1 MWSWTER
8 EVAREQPHLAL
19 AHNEHSATVAR
30 VGAPVDGIFP
40 VQFLVSRESDD
51 EVMRRVVADTVRELD
66 YYLVELG
73 EPDPWAYAIYH
84 CGTAANLY
92 SRVHW
97 SRVVP
102 KET

>member
-1 MWSWTER
+1 MSSRTSRSRTKNIVRLWRSS
-8 EVAREQPHLAL
+8 AL
-19 AHNEHSATVAR
+19 

-66 YYLVELG
+66 HYLIELG
-73 EPDPWAYAIYH
+73 EPDAWAYAIYH

-97 SRVVP
+97 SYADS

>member
-1 MWSWTER
+1 MWSWAER
-8 EVAREQPHLAL
+8 EVAREQPHLMLSHDEHDAPVAL
-19 AHNEHSATVAR
+19 
-30 VGAPVDGIFP
+30 VGAPVGGIFP
-40 VQFLVSRESDD
+40 VQFLVSRGSDD

-66 YYLVELG
+66 YYLIELG
-73 EPDPWAYAIYH
+73 EPDPWAYAGYH

-97 SRVVP
+97 GRVVP

>member
-1 MWSWTER
+1 MWSLTER

-19 AHNEHSATVAR
+19 AHNEHSATVAL

-51 EVMRRVVADTVRELD
+51 EVMRRVVADTVRQLD
-66 YYLVELG
+66 KYLIELG

-84 CGTAANLY
+84 CGTASNLY

-97 SRVVP
+97 GYVDS

>member
-8 EVAREQPHLAL
+8 EVAREQPHLTL
-19 AHNEHSATVAR
+19 AHNEHSTTVAL

-40 VQFLVSRESDD
+40 VHFLVSRESDD
-51 EVMRRVVADTVRELD
+51 DVIRRVVADTVRQLD
-66 YYLVELG
+66 QYLIELG

-84 CGTAANLY
+84 CGTTANLY

-97 SRVVP
+97 SYVDS